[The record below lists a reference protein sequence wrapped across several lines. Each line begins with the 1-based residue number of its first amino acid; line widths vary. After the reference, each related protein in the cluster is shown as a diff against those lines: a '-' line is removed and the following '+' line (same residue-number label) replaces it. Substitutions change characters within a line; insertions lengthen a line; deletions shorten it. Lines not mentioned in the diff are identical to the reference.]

1 MWSTSAG
8 TRSSRVHLSRL
19 RKLVSASTIE
29 VNNCSWGDIALT
41 VSAIAE
47 QLNEERAVAGD
58 VTGVGMVAAMRA
70 ALALDD
76 TR

>member
-1 MWSTSAG
+1 M
-8 TRSSRVHLSRL
+8 
-19 RKLVSASTIE
+19 SASTIE
-29 VNNCSWGDIALT
+29 VNDCSWGDIALT

-70 ALALDD
+70 TLALDD
-76 TR
+76 TQ